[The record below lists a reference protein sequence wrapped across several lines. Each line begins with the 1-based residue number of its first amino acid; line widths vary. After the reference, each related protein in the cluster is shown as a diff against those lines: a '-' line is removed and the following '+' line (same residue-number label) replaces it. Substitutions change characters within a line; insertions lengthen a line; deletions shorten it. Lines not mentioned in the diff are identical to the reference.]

1 MPDVKCKN
9 NYFTANVKK
18 ISDIYAIQTIF
29 ALFLQYENQ
38 KQIKHPPMK
47 QIALSLFLVAGIA
60 LTACTQTG
68 NKAEPVKTTA
78 VSATAETGKVIQMDK
93 AMFIEKVFNYE
104 ASPDKWVYNGDKPC
118 IIDFYADWC
127 GPCKRVAPIMSE
139 LAAQYK
145 DDIVIYKVDTDKEKE
160 LAGVFNIRSIPSIL
174 FCPTE
179 GQPTMTMGAQP
190 KAEFEKLVKD
200 VLLAKPAAS
209 QE

>member
-1 MPDVKCKN
+1 MRFKEYLH
-9 NYFTANVKK
+9 YFCSMK
-18 ISDIYAIQTIF
+18 TI
-29 ALFLQYENQ
+29 
-38 KQIKHPPMK
+38 KQIKHPTMK
-47 QIALSLFLVAGIA
+47 QIMLSIFLVAGVA

-68 NKAEPVKTTA
+68 NNKVAADNSVAADKTLAEGTT
-78 VSATAETGKVIQMDK
+78 ETGKVIQMDK

-104 ASPDKWVYNGDKPC
+104 ASPDKWVYLGTKPC

-145 DDIVIYKVDTDKEKE
+145 DDIIVYKVNTDKEKE

-174 FCPTE
+174 FCPVE

-190 KAEFEKLVKD
+190 KTEFERLVKD
-200 VLLAKPAAS
+200 VLLVKPATS
-209 QE
+209 QQ

>member
-1 MPDVKCKN
+1 MRFKQYLH
-9 NYFTANVKK
+9 YFCSMK
-18 ISDIYAIQTIF
+18 TI
-29 ALFLQYENQ
+29 
-38 KQIKHPPMK
+38 KQIKHPTMK
-47 QIALSLFLVAGIA
+47 QIILSLFLIAGIA

-68 NKAEPVKTTA
+68 NNKAEPVKTA
-78 VSATAETGKVIQMDK
+78 ASATAETGKVIQMNK

-104 ASPDKWVYNGDKPC
+104 ASPDKWVYIGDKPC

-190 KAEFEKLVKD
+190 KAEFEKLVKE